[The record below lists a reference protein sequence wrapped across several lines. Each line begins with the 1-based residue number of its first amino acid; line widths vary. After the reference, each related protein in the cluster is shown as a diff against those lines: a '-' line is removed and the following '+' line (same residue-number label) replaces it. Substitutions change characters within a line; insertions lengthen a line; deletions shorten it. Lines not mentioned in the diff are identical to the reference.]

1 MSVRYWVIYLSSAPR
16 YCLAFSL
23 KGTTLV
29 GPLPETR
36 KTPDKLVSGRTETQV
51 ADRKDPK
58 TISEAARR
66 NISIIARLE
75 RWAARSRTFGERIGD
90 TIAVQAGR
98 VWFILLHVLWFGGWI
113 FWNVGLLTGLKPFD
127 PYPFEFLI
135 LVVSLEST
143 FLSLFILMSQNRSN
157 RQAEQRAHL
166 DLQVNLLSEQETTK
180 LLQLVRA
187 LCLHHGL
194 PEANDTELVQMMDRT
209 RPQAL
214 IRELNANLPSE
225 TAE

>member
-1 MSVRYWVIYLSSAPR
+1 MSQTSDEAHSLSE
-16 YCLAFSL
+16 
-23 KGTTLV
+23 V
-29 GPLPETR
+29 
-36 KTPDKLVSGRTETQV
+36 
-51 ADRKDPK
+51 
-58 TISEAARR
+58 ARR

-75 RWAARSRTFGERIGD
+75 RWAARSRTAGQKLGD
-90 TIAVQAGR
+90 GIAVHAGR
-98 VWFILLHVLWFGGWI
+98 MWFILLHVIWFSIWI
-113 FWNVGLLTGLKPFD
+113 AWNYGLLKHKGRAFD

-135 LVVSLEST
+135 LVVSLESI

-157 RQAEQRAHL
+157 RQADQRAHL

-194 PEANDTELVQMMDRT
+194 PEAHDEELKQMMDRI

-214 IRELNANLPSE
+214 LRELNTSLSPPGS
-225 TAE
+225 

>member
-1 MSVRYWVIYLSSAPR
+1 MTQSRFRLGGSGSS
-16 YCLAFSL
+16 CFTS
-23 KGTTLV
+23 
-29 GPLPETR
+29 
-36 KTPDKLVSGRTETQV
+36 
-51 ADRKDPK
+51 
-58 TISEAARR
+58 
-66 NISIIARLE
+66 
-75 RWAARSRTFGERIGD
+75 
-90 TIAVQAGR
+90 
-98 VWFILLHVLWFGGWI
+98 LWFGGWI
-113 FWNVGLLTGLKPFD
+113 LWNVGLLAGLKPFD

-194 PEANDTELVQMMDRT
+194 PEANDKELVQMMDRT

>member
-1 MSVRYWVIYLSSAPR
+1 M
-16 YCLAFSL
+16 
-23 KGTTLV
+23 
-29 GPLPETR
+29 
-36 KTPDKLVSGRTETQV
+36 
-51 ADRKDPK
+51 ADRTDTKA
-58 TISEAARR
+58 ISEAARR

-75 RWAARSRTFGERIGD
+75 RWAARSRTLGERVGD

-98 VWFILLHVLWFGGWI
+98 VWFVLLHIVWFGVWI
-113 FWNVGLLTGLKPFD
+113 LWNCGLLTGLKPFD

-143 FLSLFILMSQNRSN
+143 FLSLFILTSQNRSN

-187 LCLHHGL
+187 LCVHHGL
-194 PEANDTELVQMMDRT
+194 PEADDQELIQMMDRT
-209 RPQAL
+209 KPQAL
-214 IRELNANLPSE
+214 VRELNANLPSE